1 MGKAQWL
8 SVALGCAAAVTCAV
22 ATTLVAR
29 RAVARSRWSRAVAV
43 VRRFEEDCA
52 TPTERLQRI
61 VNSLSVEMF
70 AGLASEGASKVRM
83 LLTCVDTLPDGSE
96 EGVYYS
102 VDLGGTSFRV
112 MKLELGPG
120 STIINKKIEHQPIPE
135 DLTKGTSE
143 DLFNLIALALKN
155 FIGREGGGDEGR
167 ALGFTFS
174 FPVRHISISSGSLIR
189 WTKEFSIEEAV
200 EKDVAQCLNE
210 ALVRNGLNLQVTAL
224 VNNAVGTLAMGHY
237 YDEDTVAAVVIGAGT
252 NASYIERN
260 AAIAKSEGLL
270 DRSDDITVV
279 NVEWGSFRSPLIPLT
294 PYDICT
300 SEAKRNQY
308 DQAFEKMISGVY
320 LGEIAR
326 LVFQGMA
333 QESDLFGSSVNCLS
347 TPFVLSTPSLAA
359 IREDDSPDLR
369 VVGRVLEEHLKMQ
382 DVPMKTRRL
391 VVRVCDI
398 VTRRAARLAA
408 AGIVAVLQKIGRD
421 GSLCGTTLVR
431 KIRGEPKR
439 SVVAIEGGLYQGY
452 SVFKEYVNEAVDEI
466 LGDEIASTVSLRVME
481 DGSVIGAALVAASYS
496 SSARKNSV

>member
-8 SVALGCAAAVTCAV
+8 SVALGCVAAVTCAV

-29 RAVARSRWSRAVAV
+29 RAVARYRWSRAVAV
-43 VRRFEEDCA
+43 VRGFEEDCA

-61 VNSLSVEMF
+61 VNSLSIEMF

-83 LLTCVDTLPDGSE
+83 LLTCVDALPDGSE
-96 EGVYYS
+96 EGIYYS

-112 MKLELGPG
+112 MKLELGSG
-120 STIINKKIEHQPIPE
+120 SMVINKKVEHQPIPE

-155 FIGREGGGDEGR
+155 FIEREGGGDEGR

-174 FPVRHISISSGSLIR
+174 FPVRQVSISSGSLIR

-200 EKDVAQCLNE
+200 GRDVAQCLNE

-237 YDEDTVAAVVIGAGT
+237 YDEDTVAAVIIGAGT

-260 AAIAKSEGLL
+260 AAIPKSQGLL
-270 DRSDDITVV
+270 TNSDITVV
-279 NVEWGSFRSPLIPLT
+279 NVEWGSFRSPQIPLT
-294 PYDICT
+294 PYDICS
-300 SEAKRNQY
+300 SEAERNHY

-326 LVFQGMA
+326 LVFQRMA
-333 QESDLFGSSVNCLS
+333 QESDLFGSFVNCLS
-347 TPFVLSTPSLAA
+347 TPFILSTPSLAA

-369 VVGRVLEEHLKMQ
+369 VVGKVLEEHLKIQ
-382 DVPMKTRRL
+382 DVPLKTRRL
-391 VVRVCDI
+391 VVRICDI

-408 AGIVAVLQKIGRD
+408 AGIVAILQKIGRD
-421 GSLCGTTLVR
+421 GTLCGTTFVR
-431 KIRGEPKR
+431 KIRGEAKR

-452 SVFKEYVNEAVDEI
+452 SVFREYLNEAVDEI
-466 LGDEIASTVSLRVME
+466 LGDELAPTVSLRVME
-481 DGSVIGAALVAASYS
+481 EGSGIGAALLAASYS
-496 SSARKNSV
+496 STRKNFV